1 MCKSVNI
8 LVYLVLP
15 MLSRGFDVRLV
26 QDLWGRYNVEKVTM
40 SKYLILID
48 KRHDAVTVT
57 KIS

>member
-1 MCKSVNI
+1 
-8 LVYLVLP
+8 
-15 MLSRGFDVRLV
+15 MLCRGFNVRLV

-40 SKYLILID
+40 SKYLIFID